1 MASELK
7 TDRPTVL
14 IAGFGDTG
22 LLTAAHLS
30 KRFNIVGLSPK
41 PCLVS
46 GQELGNRLARPA
58 LWQRDYLLPYARC
71 KALDGVTI
79 LHGTAQ
85 GIDAEHSVLS
95 WQDAEQQTHRQHYDV
110 LVIASGVRN
119 GFWRNASVQSEAE
132 VRADLQARAEQIR
145 SARSLAIVGGG
156 PSAVSVASNV
166 RQVQPHTRVDL
177 FFSRDRV
184 LPGYHERTRARITQQ
199 LLAQG
204 VVLHP
209 QHRAECPPELER
221 QGLRA
226 GTVRFVGGQPA
237 HQADCILW
245 ATGQGAP
252 NNAFIPPQWL
262 TQDGFVRVDS
272 YLRVPEAEN
281 VYAVGDIAATDP
293 LRCSARNAGFVTLAH
308 NIEREL
314 RARTHGSNPTMPG
327 LKPFRPAPHRWG
339 SILGIQDDGLR
350 IFSPKGSPFRVSPWW
365 VEHLLFPL
373 FVRRMIYR
381 GLREPG
387 DSTLR

>member
-1 MASELK
+1 MPGLN
-7 TDRPTVL
+7 TDRPTVV

-46 GQELGNRLARPA
+46 GQELGNRLARPE
-58 LWQRDYLLPYARC
+58 LWQRDYLLPYGRY

-85 GIDAEHSVLS
+85 GIDAANSALS
-95 WQDAEQQTHRQHYDV
+95 WQDANQQTHRLPYDV

-119 GFWRNASVQSEAE
+119 GFWRDAAVQSQAE
-132 VRADLQARAEQIR
+132 VRADLGARAERIR
-145 SARSLAIVGGG
+145 SARSIAIVGGG

-166 RQVQPHTRVDL
+166 RQVYPDKRVDL
-177 FFSRDRV
+177 FFSGDRI
-184 LPGYHERTRARITQQ
+184 LPGYHERTRSRVTRH
-199 LLAQG
+199 LEAQG
-204 VVLHP
+204 VGLHP
-209 QHRAECPPELER
+209 QHRADVPEESTRL
-221 QGLRA
+221 GLGA
-226 GTVRFVGGQPA
+226 GTVRFTTGQPERG
-237 HQADCILW
+237 ADCILW

-252 NNAFIPPQWL
+252 NNAFIPPKWL
-262 TQDGFVRVDS
+262 TDDGFVRVDP
-272 YLRVPEAEN
+272 YLRVPDARN

-293 LRCSARNAGFVTLAH
+293 LRCSARNAGFVTLAR
-308 NIEREL
+308 NIEREWL
-314 RARTHGSNPTMPG
+314 DRRDGDGESISG
-327 LKPFRPAPHRWG
+327 LKAFRPAPHRWG

-350 IFSPKGSPFRVSPWW
+350 IFSPTGRPFRVSPWW
-365 VEHLLFPL
+365 VDHLLFPL

-387 DSTLR
+387 A

>member
-1 MASELK
+1 MTSELK
-7 TDRPTVL
+7 ADRPTVV
-14 IAGFGDTG
+14 IVGFGDTG
-22 LLTAAHLS
+22 LLTAAHLD
-30 KRFNIVGLSPK
+30 KRRFNLVGLSPK

-85 GIDAEHSVLS
+85 GIDAENSVLS
-95 WQDAEQQTHRQHYDV
+95 WRDADQQTHRLAYDA

-119 GFWRNASVQSEAE
+119 GFWRDAAVQSETE
-132 VRADLQARAEQIR
+132 VRADLQARAETIG
-145 SARSLAIVGGG
+145 SARTLAIVGGG

-166 RQVQPHTRVDL
+166 RQVQPQTRVDL
-177 FFSRDRV
+177 FFSRDQI
-184 LPGYHERTRARITQQ
+184 LPGYHERTRTRIAQQ
-199 LLAQG
+199 LQAQG

-209 QHRAECPPELER
+209 RHRAVCPPESER
-221 QGLRA
+221 QHLRA
-226 GTVRFVGGQPA
+226 GTLRFAGGQDE

-245 ATGQGAP
+245 AIGQGAP
-252 NNAFIPPQWL
+252 NNAFIPPEWL
-262 TQDGFVRVDS
+262 TEEGFVRVDS
-272 YLRVPEAEN
+272 YLRVPGARH

-293 LRCSARNAGFVTLAH
+293 LRCSARNAGFVTLAR

-314 RARTHGSNPTMPG
+314 RARSDGSSGATPR
-327 LKPFRPAPHRWG
+327 LKPFRPAAHRWG
-339 SILGIQDDGLR
+339 SVLGIQDDGLR
-350 IFSPKGSPFRVSPWW
+350 IFSPKGSPFRVGPWW

-381 GLREPG
+381 GLRK
-387 DSTLR
+387 RAH